1 MPPDIKQISESIQE
15 EGEFAEPGFTF
26 STQKAI
32 IWVPKIMEN
41 SENKQRGSNGTR
53 RDDLLDDIELSFIKE
68 LSDSRK
74 KGNIEK
80 ENIEDLFCKCLAS
93 DLKEMHLYERLNA
106 KN

>member
-1 MPPDIKQISESIQE
+1 MQ
-15 EGEFAEPGFTF
+15 
-26 STQKAI
+26 
-32 IWVPKIMEN
+32 N
-41 SENKQRGSNGTR
+41 SENEQRGFKGTR

-80 ENIEDLFCKCLAS
+80 ENIEYLFCKCLAS